1 MGGEFGGEWIQ
12 AYVWLSPFAV
22 HLKQS
27 QHCYLAIF
35 QYKRK
40 EKVKKKKKT
49 TSCKALH
56 TKQRSLDLSNRPKLL
71 KLGGGGL
78 CPQEC
83 DMVCHSINKASLP
96 RCPLKTTVLPNN
108 KER

>member
-40 EKVKKKKKT
+40 ENVKKKKKDHIMQGLAYQA
-49 TSCKALH
+49 KE
-56 TKQRSLDLSNRPKLL
+56 
-71 KLGGGGL
+71 LGL
-78 CPQEC
+78 VQQ
-83 DMVCHSINKASLP
+83 A
-96 RCPLKTTVLPNN
+96 
-108 KER
+108 